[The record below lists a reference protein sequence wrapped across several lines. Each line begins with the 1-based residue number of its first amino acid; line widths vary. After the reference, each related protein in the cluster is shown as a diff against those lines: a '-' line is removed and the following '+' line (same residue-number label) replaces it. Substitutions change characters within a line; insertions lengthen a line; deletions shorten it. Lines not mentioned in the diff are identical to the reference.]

1 MKRVLILVEGDTEE
15 RIVKDVLVPH
25 LLSHGVALQPTK
37 VTTKRPIGAAPFK
50 GGGDYTKIRDDL
62 RRLLN
67 DSNAVAVTT
76 WFDFYGFP
84 NNLPVERPEQIRD
97 IDAIERCIARSL
109 NGPARLF
116 PYLQRHETEA
126 LLFVDPVL
134 TARTALLLTKAADI
148 AKHREGFDCV
158 EDINLDP
165 ERAPSKRLRSVL
177 GSYPKPQLAPAVLQK
192 LGVEALRVECP
203 RWGRWIGWL
212 ETLGAEPRL
221 YAKAMPWWTQ

>member
-1 MKRVLILVEGDTEE
+1 MKRVLILVEGDTEG
-15 RIVKDVLVPH
+15 RIVKDVLVSH
-25 LLSHGVALQPTK
+25 LLHHGVALQPTK

-84 NNLPVERPEQIRD
+84 KNLPVERPEQLRD
-97 IDAIERCIARSL
+97 IDAIERSIALSL
-109 NGPARLF
+109 NRPERLF

-126 LLFVDPVL
+126 LLFVDPEV
-134 TARTALLLTKAADI
+134 TARAALQLLKAEDI
-148 AKHREGFDCV
+148 ATHREGFDCV

-177 GSYPKPQLAPAVLQK
+177 GSFAEPQLAPAVLQK
-192 LGVEALRVECP
+192 LGVETLRVACP

-212 ETLGAEPRL
+212 EKLGGQRQL
-221 YAKAMPWWTQ
+221 YAEAMPWWAQ